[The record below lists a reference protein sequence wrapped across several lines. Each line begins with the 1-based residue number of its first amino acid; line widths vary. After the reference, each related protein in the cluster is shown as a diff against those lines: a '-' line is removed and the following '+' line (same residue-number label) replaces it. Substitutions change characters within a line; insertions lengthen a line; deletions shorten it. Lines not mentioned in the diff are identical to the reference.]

1 MFNQERGAGEKRRLW
16 PAPTRR
22 ARPQQRAP
30 GRAKW
35 LCRLGGSPRTR
46 VGLKWEDGGFLP
58 PPQQAERG
66 GSGVPALSFWLCE
79 MLEAL
84 CLRQPDAER
93 KEGLSDEQQKWQ
105 GSGAQA
111 LGLCGA
117 AALRY
122 SAAALPCKGC
132 FWHLSSSPTGLR
144 NIKLAWWPSA
154 LQFCNDTLRRSLYT
168 SCFSGLS
175 VPELFMVKAFKQN
188 KGALPLAHTP
198 SA

>member
-1 MFNQERGAGEKRRLW
+1 MACPNSTCTPAAKGSRPGEMAAPARRL
-16 PAPTRR
+16 PADTSW
-22 ARPQQRAP
+22 AEM
-30 GRAKW
+30 GRW
-35 LCRLGGSPRTR
+35 GLPSPP
-46 VGLKWEDGGFLP
+46 K
-58 PPQQAERG
+58 QAERG
-66 GSGVPALSFWLCE
+66 GSGVPALAFWLCE

-93 KEGLSDEQQKWQ
+93 KEGVSDEQQKWQ
-105 GSGAQA
+105 GSGVQA